1 MAVCYIRLIWGWKGW
16 LFTPDQGCK
25 KVYKTMKYRSFICLI
40 LSICAASAAAEQ
52 RWVSDEFEVMMR
64 SGKGNRQS
72 IVRQL
77 KSGTRLEVL
86 ETDSDEGYTRVR
98 TGSGAEGWVLSRYLV
113 RTPTARLRVPELEQ
127 KLRESQTNLSRI
139 SNELKQL
146 KSSRSSL
153 ESEIGELQSSNSSQ
167 ASQLERIT
175 RLSSDTIKVD
185 QQNIQLKQRLAE
197 NEQQIGKLEVENQQL
212 ASRANREWFLI
223 GGAVLTAGLLLG
235 LILPRIRWRKKSSW
249 SDF

>member
-1 MAVCYIRLIWGWKGW
+1 
-16 LFTPDQGCK
+16 
-25 KVYKTMKYRSFICLI
+25 
-40 LSICAASAAAEQ
+40 
-52 RWVSDEFEVMMR
+52 MR
-64 SGKGNRQS
+64 SGKSNRQS

-77 KSGTRLEVL
+77 KSGTRLEVI
-86 ETDSDEGYTRVR
+86 EADAEAGYTRVR

-113 RTPTARLRVPELEQ
+113 RSPTARLRVPELEQ
-127 KLRESQTNLSRI
+127 KLRESEAQRSRM
-139 SNELKQL
+139 SAELKEL
-146 KSSRSSL
+146 RGERSSL

-167 ASQLERIT
+167 QSQLERIT
-175 RLSSDTIKVD
+175 RLSADTINVD
-185 QQNIQLKQRLAE
+185 QQNTQLKQRLAE
-197 NEQQIGKLEVENQQL
+197 NEQQISKLEAENSQL

>member
-1 MAVCYIRLIWGWKGW
+1 
-16 LFTPDQGCK
+16 
-25 KVYKTMKYRSFICLI
+25 
-40 LSICAASAAAEQ
+40 
-52 RWVSDEFEVMMR
+52 MMR

-77 KSGTRLEVL
+77 KSGTRLELL

-98 TGSGAEGWVLSRYLV
+98 TRSGAEGWVLSRYLV
-113 RTPTARLRVPELEQ
+113 RTPTARLQVPELEQ
-127 KLRESQTNLSRI
+127 KLRESQTSLSRI

-146 KSSRSSL
+146 KISRSSL

-197 NEQQIGKLEVENQQL
+197 NEQQIGKLEVENRQL

-223 GGAVLTAGLLLG
+223 GGAVLIAGLLLG